1 MSLPPTTDVL
11 IVGAGPV
18 GLLIGIG
25 LTQQGVD
32 CVLIEKRE
40 RDVQATFGRAT
51 TLYPRSLELL
61 EQLDVADDLTQEGFV
76 SRSSI
81 NFKDGTRVNER
92 GWNLMFDHFKPSYHD
107 YALNI
112 RQRYSEDV
120 FRNHFESC
128 GKSVWFSWKL
138 TAYAIDTSLG
148 DGYNVTA
155 TLEHKTMGKTH
166 VRCKYLVGSDGGS
179 SSVRQLAGI
188 DLDLDPTTHEWI
200 RIDGKMSTDIP
211 DANIGLASIETEHHG
226 NILWVKLDRDTHRV
240 GFALTPSLLAKYPN
254 GITEDEALKEAA
266 EGMKPFKL
274 EVDRLD
280 WWTHY
285 KIKQSVAQVLQK
297 DQFVLLGG
305 DAAHTHSSGFAQGMN
320 TGIHDATN
328 LVWKLAG
335 TIKGWYKPS
344 VLETYASERHAAAK
358 KLIGIDK
365 NAAAVI
371 SGEIPAQYQGLGR
384 TADEILW
391 KIFGENIGF
400 NVGLGVTYA
409 KNVIN
414 QSPLMTTLASGV
426 RSPDALVCA
435 PGSKVPLRL
444 HDALLRDGRRGCW
457 SIVVFAGNTAFTS
470 SNFPALRETLPT
482 FAERHDGMIRL
493 VTLMT
498 GTVGS
503 AWEALDG
510 PPLGKFFFDRD
521 GSCHSEY
528 GVDTKSGALVVIRPD
543 GIISFATGLDK
554 GSEIKEHFSKFIS

>member
-1 MSLPPTTDVL
+1 MDSLQVCR
-11 IVGAGPV
+11 
-18 GLLIGIG
+18 GITS
-25 LTQQGVD
+25 L
-32 CVLIEKRE
+32 ENFR
-40 RDVQATFGRAT
+40 FGRIT
-51 TLYPRSLELL
+51 
-61 EQLDVADDLTQEGFV
+61 
-76 SRSSI
+76 
-81 NFKDGTRVNER
+81 
-92 GWNLMFDHFKPSYHD
+92 
-107 YALNI
+107 
-112 RQRYSEDV
+112 
-120 FRNHFESC
+120 
-128 GKSVWFSWKL
+128 
-138 TAYAIDTSLG
+138 
-148 DGYNVTA
+148 
-155 TLEHKTMGKTH
+155 
-166 VRCKYLVGSDGGS
+166 
-179 SSVRQLAGI
+179 
-188 DLDLDPTTHEWI
+188 DLD
-200 RIDGKMSTDIP
+200 
-211 DANIGLASIETEHHG
+211 
-226 NILWVKLDRDTHRV
+226 
-240 GFALTPSLLAKYPN
+240 AL
-254 GITEDEALKEAA
+254 
-266 EGMKPFKL
+266 
-274 EVDRLD
+274 R
-280 WWTHY
+280 
-285 KIKQSVAQVLQK
+285 IKQSVAQVLQK

-365 NAAAVI
+365 DAATVI
-371 SGEIPAQYQGLGR
+371 SGEIPTQYQGLGR

-409 KNVIN
+409 KNVLN

-457 SIVVFAGNTAFTS
+457 SIVVFAGNTVFTS
-470 SNFPALRETLPT
+470 IKFPALRETLPT
-482 FAERHDGMIRL
+482 FAARHDGMIRL
-493 VTLMT
+493 VTLIT

-528 GVDTKSGALVVIRPD
+528 GVGTKSGALVVIRPD

-554 GSEIKEHFSKFIS
+554 GSDIKEHFSEFIS